1 MGLNHNFTLTF
12 YKNKPYS
19 RVSEPLVIMYNYGK
33 ISKKRKSP
41 ISIPQEIFNKKKQLI
56 KREWIQTYKV
66 ADDWIRKFNDK
77 VNDIEISM
85 ANGKIHFEQ
94 AIKLL
99 LNEYESELVRDKY
112 PIYADDEAEKPS
124 VVKTAMDYLKA
135 LENKFGEKSEYSN
148 LMYHHLQRESDIKK
162 IQSFIDMMNIQNK
175 SKKKYMNY
183 LNKMTAVAPNF
194 TKEQKNPFNK
204 EYKHPKGLPR
214 LAVDSKVFKL
224 SVGTIEDNPYKLESM
239 LWWLLSFCLRGVDCA
254 DILVLDSSKIE
265 GEKNGNLRHYFPQMS
280 GNNNEKFYYV
290 GNRVKMAHM
299 DKKAKPLK
307 ILLNVYP
314 VLTIFKMLK
323 RLVKHIHPSIAYNG
337 KDPLKIYN
345 LNYLN
350 ASDKSKWKN
359 RLGTMTENTTKLF
372 GATMKQARNTFSTI
386 LAEVLSVGYQNAE
399 KQLSTA
405 LGHTNEKTQ
414 KVYINPDQIRQDL
427 LQIEV
432 IERFDVRKIIK
443 NIIATCS
450 YYSFKR
456 DSRKIKLVDKKNLN
470 IKHLDIPA
478 TIWNWQKELEWSHE
492 KMKSNSDVDT
502 IEVDGQLPVQKEIF
516 RPTNRFKILDKER
529 KESQFATFIAD
540 PKKTREA
547 MGEIHKQLQQV

>member
-41 ISIPQEIFNKKKQLI
+41 IAIPQEIFNKKKQLI

-112 PIYADDEAEKPS
+112 PIYADDEAELPS

-224 SVGTIEDNPYKLESM
+224 SVGTIEDNPYKLEAM

-502 IEVDGQLPVQKEIF
+502 IEVDGQAPVQKEIF

-540 PKKTREA
+540 PKKTQEA
-547 MGEIHKQLQQV
+547 MGEIHKQLQKV